1 MKAVRGESSSNYP
14 TSALDLEQSRRSY
27 GGLPQGDNSSNS
39 NSVASSAYQLQPH
52 PHQPAY
58 SAVNHQLSGVFGES
72 QWFDTITMENASP
85 SPPPLEPWPN
95 CSIFMVATEPWPSGT
110 SSRSATTGEQ
120 LNTPQPANGDIGGF
134 DFESVFGGDSGRQ
147 ETSQRAANVNLTNVF
162 SKHDINGITKNAGE
176 DVNNNSGN
184 NGKGND
190 SSSLQHSGSI
200 EPIFFNH
207 QESVITAGFDSWEF
221 EPCLEE
227 TLLSPISYVATPHHS
242 AGVASPGSSS
252 GDTDSPNHRRS
263 LQESET
269 CVDFNSF
276 LFSPSSPIVEASEE
290 DDLCAGNLHEEIEQL
305 SNSFYCTSNS
315 LVSVQSAALTAGID
329 NVSPSLLQLL
339 QEEDQQPLRA
349 ASLQQQR
356 QPSVAA
362 NSYFSDATNDGE
374 DEQQQQH
381 VERKQKVEVV
391 DDDETLDVKTQTQLE
406 HNYTIQLP
414 SGSSEGTNPAATFKK
429 QTNTVKE
436 ANLALQAKARE
447 TLKPQPATV
456 VLQQQHQQRRP
467 PIYQQQSV
475 KRQLFQRMK
484 SRMAAAAST
493 DPVVRKVPNLK
504 LKIVNASEARVVDDS
519 ATMAL
524 TTTQVVINTPDLTEN
539 LLDLEDEF
547 LIKEDNFDLLN
558 YIDSATG
565 YDVIHSPKE
574 EKPVINFTEPAPA
587 PITTSTDS
595 ATTTVCGPTLSDLFN
610 PAKRKLPA
618 ITIES
623 LDELTSSTNSKR
635 VRSSATSSTASSV
648 CGDNASEASAAT
660 GKPAK
665 RRGRPPKPVSSVRDR
680 SEYEHL
686 NEADMRYREQR
697 DKNNEASRKSRINR
711 KDRESKLEEESAE
724 LIQKYEVLEGKE
736 RELIRE
742 CARWRKAVM
751 RLALL

>member
-1 MKAVRGESSSNYP
+1 M
-14 TSALDLEQSRRSY
+14 
-27 GGLPQGDNSSNS
+27 
-39 NSVASSAYQLQPH
+39 ASSAYHLQHRPSH
-52 PHQPAY
+52 PSEF
-58 SAVNHQLSGVFGES
+58 SAVNHPISGVFGES

-85 SPPPLEPWPN
+85 SPPPLEAWPN
-95 CSIFMVATEPWPSGT
+95 CSMFMVATEPWPSGT

-134 DFESVFGGDSGRQ
+134 DFESVFGGRQ
-147 ETSQRAANVNLTNVF
+147 ETSQRAAKVNLTNVF
-162 SKHDINGITKNAGE
+162 SKNDINGITKIEGE
-176 DVNNNSGN
+176 DFNNNNGSSGN

-190 SSSLQHSGSI
+190 SSLQLGGSI
-200 EPIFFNH
+200 EPLFSNDK
-207 QESVITAGFDSWEF
+207 ESVITAGFDSWEF

-242 AGVASPGSSS
+242 TGVASPGSSS
-252 GDTDSPNHRRS
+252 GDTNSPDHRRS

-276 LFSPSSPIVEASEE
+276 LCSPSSPIVEASEE

-315 LVSVQSAALTAGID
+315 LVSVHSGPTSTAID
-329 NVSPSLLQLL
+329 DVSPSILKLL
-339 QEEDQQPLRA
+339 QEEDQPLTA
-349 ASLQQQR
+349 AKNVSLQQQHQQHQQPTSIYADGTR

-374 DEQQQQH
+374 DEQQQH
-381 VERKQKVEVV
+381 VERKQEVV
-391 DDDETLDVKTQTQLE
+391 TRAAQSYIDDETLDVKTQTQLE

-414 SGSSEGTNPAATFKK
+414 SEGQDPAFKK
-429 QTNTVKE
+429 QNTVKE
-436 ANLALQAKARE
+436 ANLALLAKARE
-447 TLKPQPATV
+447 TLKPQTTIPA
-456 VLQQQHQQRRP
+456 LQQQQHQRRP
-467 PIYQQQSV
+467 INQYNQQQSV

-484 SRMAAAAST
+484 SRMAATAHA
-493 DPVVRKVPNLK
+493 DPNRKVPSLK
-504 LKIVNASEARVVDDS
+504 LKIVNAAEAMVVDN
-519 ATMAL
+519 AAVL
-524 TTTQVVINTPDLTEN
+524 TTTQVVLNTPDLTEN

-547 LIKEDNFDLLN
+547 LIKEDNFDLLD

-574 EKPVINFTEPAPA
+574 EKPDVSFPEPAPA
-587 PITTSTDS
+587 STSTI
-595 ATTTVCGPTLSDLFN
+595 CGPTLSDLFN
-610 PAKRKLPA
+610 PAKRKLPT

-623 LDELTSSTNSKR
+623 LDELTASTNAKRSRGSYGNTTTTSSST
-635 VRSSATSSTASSV
+635 TSSV
-648 CGDNASEASAAT
+648 CGDNASEASVST
-660 GKPAK
+660 KPTK

-686 NEADMRYREQR
+686 SEADMRYREQR

-711 KDRESKLEEESAE
+711 KDRESKLEQEAQE

-736 RELIRE
+736 RELIQE

>member
-1 MKAVRGESSSNYP
+1 M
-14 TSALDLEQSRRSY
+14 
-27 GGLPQGDNSSNS
+27 
-39 NSVASSAYQLQPH
+39 ASSAYQLQP
-52 PHQPAY
+52 PPQPPEF

-95 CSIFMVATEPWPSGT
+95 CSMFTAATEPWPSGT

-134 DFESVFGGDSGRQ
+134 DFESVFGDDSGRQ
-147 ETSQRAANVNLTNVF
+147 GTSQTAANVNLTNVF
-162 SKHDINGITKNAGE
+162 SKHDINGITKHAGE
-176 DVNNNSGN
+176 DFNNNSGN

-190 SSSLQHSGSI
+190 SSSLQPSGSI
-200 EPIFFNH
+200 EPLFSNH
-207 QESVITAGFDSWEF
+207 KESVITAGFDSWEF

-242 AGVASPGSSS
+242 TGVASPGSSS

-263 LQESET
+263 LHESET

-305 SNSFYCTSNS
+305 SSSFYCTSNS
-315 LVSVQSAALTAGID
+315 LVSVHGSAHSTTTSTD
-329 NVSPSLLQLL
+329 DVSPSLLRLL
-339 QEEDQQPLRA
+339 QEEDQPLKA
-349 ASLQQQR
+349 APLQQQR

-374 DEQQQQH
+374 DEQQQH
-381 VERKQKVEVV
+381 VERKQKAEVV

-414 SGSSEGTNPAATFKK
+414 NGSSEGTSPAATIQK
-429 QTNTVKE
+429 QTITVKE

-447 TLKPQPATV
+447 ALKPQPTTG
-456 VLQQQHQQRRP
+456 VLQQQQRRL

-484 SRMAAAAST
+484 SRMAAASSA

-504 LKIVNASEARVVDDS
+504 LKIVNAAEARVVDDS
-519 ATMAL
+519 TALAL

-547 LIKEDNFDLLN
+547 LIKEDNFDLLK

-587 PITTSTDS
+587 PASNANDS
-595 ATTTVCGPTLSDLFN
+595 ATTICGPTLSDLFN
-610 PAKRKLPA
+610 PAKRKLPT

-635 VRSSATSSTASSV
+635 FRGSTTSSTTSSV
-648 CGDNASEASAAT
+648 CGDNASEASAST
-660 GKPAK
+660 SKPAK
-665 RRGRPPKPVSSVRDR
+665 RRGRPPKPVASVRDR

-686 NEADMRYREQR
+686 SEADMRYREQR

-711 KDRESKLEEESAE
+711 KDRESKLEQEASE

-736 RELIRE
+736 RELIQE

>member
-1 MKAVRGESSSNYP
+1 M
-14 TSALDLEQSRRSY
+14 
-27 GGLPQGDNSSNS
+27 
-39 NSVASSAYQLQPH
+39 ASSTYHLQHRPLH
-52 PHQPAY
+52 PSVF
-58 SAVNHQLSGVFGES
+58 SAVSHPISGVFGES

-95 CSIFMVATEPWPSGT
+95 CSMFMAATEPWPSGT

-134 DFESVFGGDSGRQ
+134 DFESVFGGRQ
-147 ETSQRAANVNLTNVF
+147 ETSQRAAKVNLTNVF
-162 SKHDINGITKNAGE
+162 SKHDINGITKIEGE
-176 DVNNNSGN
+176 DFNNNGSSGN
-184 NGKGND
+184 NGKGNG
-190 SSSLQHSGSI
+190 SSLQLGGSI
-200 EPIFFNH
+200 EPLFSNH
-207 QESVITAGFDSWEF
+207 KESVITAGFDSWEF

-242 AGVASPGSSS
+242 TGVASPGSSS
-252 GDTDSPNHRRS
+252 GDTNSPDHRRS

-276 LFSPSSPIVEASEE
+276 LCSPSSPIVEASEE

-315 LVSVQSAALTAGID
+315 LVSVHSGLTSAGID
-329 NVSPSLLQLL
+329 DVSPSILKLL
-339 QEEDQQPLRA
+339 QEEDRPLTA
-349 ASLQQQR
+349 ASNVSLQQHQQPTSNYADGPR

-374 DEQQQQH
+374 DEPQQQQQH
-381 VERKQKVEVV
+381 VERKQEVV
-391 DDDETLDVKTQTQLE
+391 ATVAQSYIDDETLDVKTQTQLE

-414 SGSSEGTNPAATFKK
+414 SEGLNPAFKK
-429 QTNTVKE
+429 LNTVKE
-436 ANLALQAKARE
+436 ANLALLAKARE
-447 TLKPQPATV
+447 TLKPQTTIPG
-456 VLQQQHQQRRP
+456 LQQQQHQQYQRRP
-467 PIYQQQSV
+467 INHYHQSV

-484 SRMAAAAST
+484 SRMASAAQA
-493 DPVVRKVPNLK
+493 DPNRKVPSLK
-504 LKIVNASEARVVDDS
+504 LKIVSAAEAMVVDGT
-519 ATMAL
+519 AAL
-524 TTTQVVINTPDLTEN
+524 TTTQVVLNTPDLTEN

-547 LIKEDNFDLLN
+547 LIKEDNFDLLK

-574 EKPVINFTEPAPA
+574 EKPVVNFPEPAPA
-587 PITTSTDS
+587 SSSTSSSSTTI
-595 ATTTVCGPTLSDLFN
+595 CGPTLSDLFN
-610 PAKRKLPA
+610 PAKRKLPT

-623 LDELTSSTNSKR
+623 LDELTASTNAKRSRGSYTTHSST
-635 VRSSATSSTASSV
+635 TSSV
-648 CGDNASEASAAT
+648 CGDNASEASAST
-660 GKPAK
+660 SKPAK

-686 NEADMRYREQR
+686 SEADMRYREQR

-711 KDRESKLEEESAE
+711 KDRESKLEEEAAE
-724 LIQKYEVLEGKE
+724 LIQKYEVLEEKE
-736 RELIRE
+736 HELIQE

>member
-1 MKAVRGESSSNYP
+1 M
-14 TSALDLEQSRRSY
+14 
-27 GGLPQGDNSSNS
+27 
-39 NSVASSAYQLQPH
+39 
-52 PHQPAY
+52 
-58 SAVNHQLSGVFGES
+58 
-72 QWFDTITMENASP
+72 
-85 SPPPLEPWPN
+85 
-95 CSIFMVATEPWPSGT
+95 FMAATEPWPSGT

-134 DFESVFGGDSGRQ
+134 DFESVFGDDSGRQ
-147 ETSQRAANVNLTNVF
+147 ETSQRAAKVNLTNVF
-162 SKHDINGITKNAGE
+162 SKHDISSITKNAGE
-176 DVNNNSGN
+176 DFNNSGN

-190 SSSLQHSGSI
+190 SSSLQQSGSM
-200 EPIFFNH
+200 EPFFSNH
-207 QESVITAGFDSWEF
+207 KESVITAGFDSWEF

-242 AGVASPGSSS
+242 TGVASPGSSS

-290 DDLCAGNLHEEIEQL
+290 DDLCVGNLHEEIEQL

-315 LVSVQSAALTAGID
+315 LVSVHSAAVTNGID
-329 NVSPSLLQLL
+329 DVSPNLLRLL
-339 QEEDQQPLRA
+339 QEEDQRPLSA
-349 ASLQQQR
+349 ASLPQQR

-381 VERKQKVEVV
+381 VERKQTVEVV
-391 DDDETLDVKTQTQLE
+391 DEDETLDAKTQTQLE

-414 SGSSEGTNPAATFKK
+414 SGSNEGVNPVAAFKK

-436 ANLALQAKARE
+436 ANLELLAKARE
-447 TLKPQPATV
+447 TQKPQTTTTV
-456 VLQQQHQQRRP
+456 LQQHQQRRP
-467 PIYQQQSV
+467 TINQHQSV

-484 SRMAAAAST
+484 SRMAAASSA

-504 LKIVNASEARVVDDS
+504 LKIVNAAEARVVNES
-519 ATMAL
+519 ATLAM
-524 TTTQVVINTPDLTEN
+524 TNTQMVINTPDLTEN

-547 LIKEDNFDLLN
+547 LIKEDNFDLLK

-587 PITTSTDS
+587 PTSSSTTI
-595 ATTTVCGPTLSDLFN
+595 CGPTLSDLFN
-610 PAKRKLPA
+610 PAKRKLPS

-635 VRSSATSSTASSV
+635 FRSSTASSTTSSV
-648 CGDNASEASAAT
+648 CGDNASEASGST
-660 GKPAK
+660 SKPAK
-665 RRGRPPKPVSSVRDR
+665 RRGRPPKPVSSIRDR

-711 KDRESKLEEESAE
+711 KDRESKLEQEAAE

-736 RELIRE
+736 RELIQE

>member
-1 MKAVRGESSSNYP
+1 MYTQATLNQ
-14 TSALDLEQSRRSY
+14 EQFRRSY
-27 GGLPQGDNSSNS
+27 GGLPQGEASNS
-39 NSVASSAYQLQPH
+39 DSNPVASSAYHLQRH
-52 PHQPAY
+52 PSHPSEF
-58 SAVNHQLSGVFGES
+58 SAVSHPISGVFGES

-95 CSIFMVATEPWPSGT
+95 CSMFMAATEPWPSGT

-134 DFESVFGGDSGRQ
+134 DFESVFEGRQ
-147 ETSQRAANVNLTNVF
+147 ETSQRAAKVNLTNVF
-162 SKHDINGITKNAGE
+162 SKNDINGIMRNEGE
-176 DVNNNSGN
+176 DFNNNGSDGGN

-190 SSSLQHSGSI
+190 SSLQLGGSI
-200 EPIFFNH
+200 EPQFFNH
-207 QESVITAGFDSWEF
+207 KESVITAGFDSWEF

-242 AGVASPGSSS
+242 TGVASPGSSS
-252 GDTDSPNHRRS
+252 GDTNSPDHRRS

-269 CVDFNSF
+269 CVDFNSI

-315 LVSVQSAALTAGID
+315 LVSVHSGLTTGID
-329 NVSPSLLQLL
+329 DVSPSILKLL
-339 QEEDQQPLRA
+339 QEEDQPLTA
-349 ASLQQQR
+349 ARNVSLQQQQQPTSIYADGTR

-374 DEQQQQH
+374 DDQQQQH
-381 VERKQKVEVV
+381 VERKQTVEVLATV
-391 DDDETLDVKTQTQLE
+391 APSYTDDETLDVKTQTQLE

-414 SGSSEGTNPAATFKK
+414 SEEDQTPAFKK
-429 QTNTVKE
+429 QITVKE
-436 ANLALQAKARE
+436 ANLALLAKARE
-447 TLKPQPATV
+447 TLKPQATIPAGA
-456 VLQQQHQQRRP
+456 LQQQRRP
-467 PIYQQQSV
+467 PINPYHQSV
-475 KRQLFQRMK
+475 KRQLYQRMK
-484 SRMAAAAST
+484 SRMAATQA
-493 DPVVRKVPNLK
+493 DPNRKVPSLK
-504 LKIVNASEARVVDDS
+504 LKIVNSAEAMVVDNS
-519 ATMAL
+519 AML
-524 TTTQVVINTPDLTEN
+524 TATQVVLNTPDLTEN

-547 LIKEDNFDLLN
+547 LNKEEKFDLLK

-574 EKPVINFTEPAPA
+574 EKPDISFTEPTRAS
-587 PITTSTDS
+587 TSAS
-595 ATTTVCGPTLSDLFN
+595 TVCGPTLSDLFN
-610 PAKRKLPA
+610 PAKRKLPT

-623 LDELTSSTNSKR
+623 LDELTASTNAKR
-635 VRSSATSSTASSV
+635 PRGSATTTSSTTSSV
-648 CGDNASEASAAT
+648 CGDNASEASAST
-660 GKPAK
+660 SKPAK
-665 RRGRPPKPVSSVRDR
+665 RRGRPPKPVSSIRDR

-686 NEADMRYREQR
+686 SEADMRYREQR

-711 KDRESKLEEESAE
+711 KDRESKLEQEAAE

-736 RELIRE
+736 RELIQE

>member
-1 MKAVRGESSSNYP
+1 MPV
-14 TSALDLEQSRRSY
+14 
-27 GGLPQGDNSSNS
+27 
-39 NSVASSAYQLQPH
+39 H
-52 PHQPAY
+52 PCPEF
-58 SAVNHQLSGVFGES
+58 SAVSHPISGVFGES

-85 SPPPLEPWPN
+85 SPPPLEPWPS
-95 CSIFMVATEPWPSGT
+95 CSMFMVATEPWPSGT

-134 DFESVFGGDSGRQ
+134 DFENIFGGRQ
-147 ETSQRAANVNLTNVF
+147 ETSQRAAAAAAAAKVNLTNVF
-162 SKHDINGITKNAGE
+162 SKNDINGITKIEGE
-176 DVNNNSGN
+176 DFNNNGSN

-190 SSSLQHSGSI
+190 SSLQLGGSI
-200 EPIFFNH
+200 EPLFSNYK
-207 QESVITAGFDSWEF
+207 ESVITAGFDSWEF
-221 EPCLEE
+221 EPCPEE

-242 AGVASPGSSS
+242 TGVASPGSSS
-252 GDTDSPNHRRS
+252 GDTNSPDHRRS
-263 LQESET
+263 LPESET

-276 LFSPSSPIVEASEE
+276 LCSPSSPIVEASEE

-315 LVSVQSAALTAGID
+315 LVSVNANGLASID
-329 NVSPSLLQLL
+329 DVSPSILKLL
-339 QEEDQQPLRA
+339 QEEDQPLTAAAAPRNVSLHQQPTSNLYA
-349 ASLQQQR
+349 DGTR

-374 DEQQQQH
+374 DEQKQQQQH
-381 VERKQKVEVV
+381 VERKQEVV
-391 DDDETLDVKTQTQLE
+391 ATAAAPCYADDETLDVKTQTQLE

-414 SGSSEGTNPAATFKK
+414 SEASNPAFKK
-429 QTNTVKE
+429 QQTTVKE
-436 ANLALQAKARE
+436 ANLALLAKARE
-447 TLKPQPATV
+447 TLKPQTTTTIPA
-456 VLQQQHQQRRP
+456 LHQQRRP
-467 PIYQQQSV
+467 IQQVHHQSV

-484 SRMAAAAST
+484 SRMASTGAPAA
-493 DPVVRKVPNLK
+493 DPIRKVPSLK
-504 LKIVNASEARVVDDS
+504 LKIVNAAEAMVVDDD
-519 ATMAL
+519 ATTAL
-524 TTTQVVINTPDLTEN
+524 TATQVVLNTPDLTEN

-547 LIKEDNFDLLN
+547 LIKEDNFDLLK

-574 EKPVINFTEPAPA
+574 EKPDIRFPEPAVA
-587 PITTSTDS
+587 PTSSTAS
-595 ATTTVCGPTLSDLFN
+595 TTTICGPTLSDLFN

-623 LDELTSSTNSKR
+623 LDELTASTNATKR
-635 VRSSATSSTASSV
+635 SRGSYAATTTSSTTSSV
-648 CGDNASEASAAT
+648 CGDNASETSAR
-660 GKPAK
+660 PAK

-686 NEADMRYREQR
+686 SEADMRYREQR

-711 KDRESKLEEESAE
+711 KDRESKLEQEAQE

-736 RELIRE
+736 RELIQE

>member
-1 MKAVRGESSSNYP
+1 M
-14 TSALDLEQSRRSY
+14 
-27 GGLPQGDNSSNS
+27 
-39 NSVASSAYQLQPH
+39 ASSAYQLQQH
-52 PHQPAY
+52 PHASEF
-58 SAVNHQLSGVFGES
+58 SAVNHPSSGGFGES

-85 SPPPLEPWPN
+85 SPPPLELWPN
-95 CSIFMVATEPWPSGT
+95 CSMFMVATEPWPSGT
-110 SSRSATTGEQ
+110 SSRSVTTGEQ

-134 DFESVFGGDSGRQ
+134 DFESVFGGDSGRP
-147 ETSQRAANVNLTNVF
+147 ETSQQRAAKVNLTNVF
-162 SKHDINGITKNAGE
+162 SKHDINGITKNEGE
-176 DVNNNSGN
+176 DFNNNSGN

-190 SSSLQHSGSI
+190 SSSLQQSGLM
-200 EPIFFNH
+200 EPLFSNH
-207 QESVITAGFDSWEF
+207 KESVITAGFDSWEF

-242 AGVASPGSSS
+242 TGVASPGSSS
-252 GDTDSPNHRRS
+252 GDTYSPNHRRS

-269 CVDFNSF
+269 CVDFNSI

-305 SNSFYCTSNS
+305 SSSFYCTSNS
-315 LVSVQSAALTAGID
+315 LVSVHSAALTTAID
-329 NVSPSLLQLL
+329 DVSPSLIRLL
-339 QEEDQQPLRA
+339 QEEDQPLTA
-349 ASLQQQR
+349 APLQQQQQPPS

-381 VERKQKVEVV
+381 VERKQTVEVV
-391 DDDETLDVKTQTQLE
+391 ADDETLDVKTQTQLE

-414 SGSSEGTNPAATFKK
+414 SGEGTNPAAAFKK
-429 QTNTVKE
+429 QTTTVKE
-436 ANLALQAKARE
+436 ENLALLAKARE
-447 TLKPQPATV
+447 TLKPQTTV
-456 VLQQQHQQRRP
+456 LLQQQQQQYRRP
-467 PIYQQQSV
+467 PISQQSV
-475 KRQLFQRMK
+475 KRQLLQRMK
-484 SRMAAAAST
+484 SRMAASSAAVLAA
-493 DPVVRKVPNLK
+493 PVRKVPNLK
-504 LKIVNASEARVVDDS
+504 LKIMNAGEARVVDDS
-519 ATMAL
+519 AGLL
-524 TTTQVVINTPDLTEN
+524 TTTQVVLNTPDLTEN

-547 LIKEDNFDLLN
+547 LIKEDNFDLLE

-587 PITTSTDS
+587 SSTSTNITS
-595 ATTTVCGPTLSDLFN
+595 SKLCGPTLSDLFN
-610 PAKRKLPA
+610 PAKRKLPT

-623 LDELTSSTNSKR
+623 LDELTASTNAGKR
-635 VRSSATSSTASSV
+635 FRSSAASSSTASSV
-648 CGDNASEASAAT
+648 CGDNGSEASAST
-660 GKPAK
+660 KPTK
-665 RRGRPPKPVSSVRDR
+665 RRGRPPKPVASVRDR

-686 NEADMRYREQR
+686 SEADMRYREQR

-711 KDRESKLEEESAE
+711 KDRESKLEEEASE
-724 LIQKYEVLEGKE
+724 LIEKYEVLEGKE